1 MSYLKGPL
9 KRDDIA
15 QLMQQQ
21 KALLAAKNVKSTSK
35 PEKTVLND
43 GFENYSSLDSSIP
56 QRFMIDLTQ
65 SGKFTPSL
73 MAESTLHFFN
83 QTRGIDE
90 EENICIA
97 LDIAPDDTHY
107 DWDNAQQSSDHCFS
121 SLPVNPPSE
130 ARYAEVAEF
139 ICSDKKLRKATTT
152 LKQWLYHEHKLTL
165 FRCKS
170 PKLESEPYESLS
182 DFKVRLS
189 DLLNDKKE
197 QAIETLQER
206 YAKKEKVLTDRL
218 SRALEKLDKEKADT
232 NNSFLRVGITVLGA
246 LFGKSR
252 ASIGTAGTRVLKERG
267 DVSRQQ
273 QRVEKIHDDIQ
284 ELEEELEDKIDNL
297 ADEFDIDA
305 IEIEEFAIKPRKTD
319 IQIDNI
325 AVVWKPV

>member
-1 MSYLKGPL
+1 
-9 KRDDIA
+9 
-15 QLMQQQ
+15 
-21 KALLAAKNVKSTSK
+21 
-35 PEKTVLND
+35 
-43 GFENYSSLDSSIP
+43 
-56 QRFMIDLTQ
+56 MIDLTQ

-97 LDIAPDDTHY
+97 LDIAPNETNY

-130 ARYAEVAEF
+130 ARYAEVPEF
-139 ICSDKKLRKATTT
+139 ISSDKKLRKATTT
-152 LKQWLYHEHKLTL
+152 LKEWLYHEHKLAL

-197 QAIETLQER
+197 QAIETLQKR

-273 QRVEKIHDDIQ
+273 QRVEKINDDIQ
-284 ELEEELEDKIDNL
+284 ELEEELEDKIDDL
-297 ADEFDIDA
+297 VDEFDIVA
-305 IEIEEFAIKPRKTD
+305 IEIEEFAIKLRKTD